1 MPEEEGQAGAPAQE
15 TTPAP
20 LADAEGNL
28 RDGWT
33 ETLDESIRGEKCLTS
48 VKTVGGA
55 IKSLVN
61 AQRMVGRDKIVR
73 PTEGSSEE
81 EWEEFYRA
89 GGKPETPMEYGW
101 VKPEDLPDEHWDE
114 AAMKE
119 IMEHYHKLGI
129 SKKQAQAIFDYNMG
143 KLTAAV
149 KDKATQEEIAM
160 NKLKDGLFADWGQ
173 AYEQKK
179 HLGNIALEKATE
191 GNPELKERLVE
202 KYGNDPDLI
211 RAFSNV
217 GSKFAEHKIVESTNI
232 PTTSDLETQ
241 KIEAMRHPA
250 YSGTGAGADFKD
262 WRALGYTIAEH
273 NAQLKK
279 VNEIIAE
286 IGKYKKTG

>member
-28 RDGWT
+28 RDGWIDSLPEEIRNEPCLKSIKT
-33 ETLDESIRGEKCLTS
+33 ITGGFRTLVHAE
-48 VKTVGGA
+48 
-55 IKSLVN
+55 
-61 AQRMVGRDKIVR
+61 RMVGRDKIVR
-73 PTEGSSEE
+73 PNDASSED
-81 EWEEFYRA
+81 EWNEFYNA
-89 GGKPETPMEYGW
+89 GGRPENALEYGW
-101 VKPEDLPDEHWDE
+101 AKPEDLPDEHWDE

-119 IMEHYHKLGI
+119 IMEHYHKLGL